1 MKRKLS
7 RTERTRF
14 FLSGIAVLIL
24 ISFAL
29 PAIFL
34 ITISKYH
41 SERRKESRIY

>member
-1 MKRKLS
+1 MTQKLT
-7 RTERTRF
+7 RTERTGF
-14 FLSGIAVLIL
+14 FLSALAVLIL

-41 SERRKESRIY
+41 REQR